1 MNVLIQY
8 EKIYMTISFNWMTTS
23 AMPIRHDGAC
33 TFTCPK
39 IDTTASKKFYN
50 IIYHAYSSSW
60 RTSVSWCGHPE
71 KHPPKIV
78 TIPNTDDFQQKIILL
93 SPCHHEK
100 AEGFC
105 GDPELLRRKCLF
117 FWIDTPAT
125 QVRYDGRIAE
135 NHRC

>member
-1 MNVLIQY
+1 MVCDAVKLFGCGSVYFGEVNLQ
-8 EKIYMTISFNWMTTS
+8 T
-23 AMPIRHDGAC
+23 P
-33 TFTCPK
+33 
-39 IDTTASKKFYN
+39 
-50 IIYHAYSSSW
+50 SW

-78 TIPNTDDFQQKIILL
+78 NISNTDDFQQKIILL

-105 GDPELLRRKCLF
+105 GDPELLRQKCLF
-117 FWIDTPAT
+117 FWIATLAT
-125 QVRYDGRIAE
+125 QVCYDGRIAK